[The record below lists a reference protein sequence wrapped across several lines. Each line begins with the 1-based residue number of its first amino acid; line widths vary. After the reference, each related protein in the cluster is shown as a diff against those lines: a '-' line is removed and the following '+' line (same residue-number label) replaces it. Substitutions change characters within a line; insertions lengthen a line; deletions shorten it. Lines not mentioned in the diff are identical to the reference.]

1 MFSQKETDLP
11 FVSIIVCTYNRKR
24 LLNDCLS
31 SILRIDY
38 PKSKYEVIVI
48 DGGSTDDT
56 LELQLQFEE
65 IRFFTERTGGL
76 ANARNKGA
84 ELAKGDIVVYT
95 DDDCIVDSQWIKN
108 LTLGFQLSSS
118 IKGVGG
124 PVFPLISNP
133 VPKKIYV
140 KAALGLFDEGKKENL
155 LMA

>member
-76 ANARNKGA
+76 ANARK
-84 ELAKGDIVVYT
+84 
-95 DDDCIVDSQWIKN
+95 
-108 LTLGFQLSSS
+108 
-118 IKGVGG
+118 
-124 PVFPLISNP
+124 
-133 VPKKIYV
+133 
-140 KAALGLFDEGKKENL
+140 
-155 LMA
+155 